1 MPQTTYTDGAST
13 VHPTSA
19 LNICNS
25 QTYAVEDYSIAKGA
39 TQTVTSGAFGE
50 HLGSDTRSGAI
61 TGSFTALYATALDGA
76 PTSSATV
83 LPGHVFSM
91 AGMYV
96 IAGAVSEA
104 YKAGDGC
111 KYSVPFVQAVNPIIS
126 SLLSS
131 SLSQGKSVTHASG
144 STHTSSAQT
153 VVNTRAGATGTY
165 SLRTGVRTA
174 GTVPANCTINSSTGI
189 ITYPTP
195 VVGSYSFDV
204 VYTETKAGEPTL
216 QGFSTYYLRVT

>member
-1 MPQTTYTDGAST
+1 MPQTTYTDGGNV

-25 QTYAVEDYSIAKGA
+25 QPYAVEDYSIAKGA
-39 TQTVTSGAFGE
+39 TQTTTLGAFGE
-50 HLGSDTRSGAI
+50 HLGSDTRAGAVS
-61 TGSFTALYATALDGA
+61 GSFTALYANADDGA
-76 PTSSATV
+76 PTSAATV

-96 IAGAVSEA
+96 IAGAVTEA
-104 YKAGDGC
+104 YKTGDAC

-131 SLSQGKSVTHASG
+131 AYGQGKAVTHASG

-153 VVNTRAGATGTY
+153 VVNKRTGATGTY
-165 SLRTGVRTA
+165 SLRTGVRTG
-174 GTVPANCTINSSTGI
+174 GTVPANCTINSTTGI
-189 ITYPTP
+189 ITYTTP
-195 VVGSYSFDV
+195 VIGSYSFDV
-204 VYTETKAGEPTL
+204 VYTETLAGQPTL
-216 QGFSTYYLRVT
+216 KGFATYYLTVT